1 MKTEFLKE
9 AKERL
14 KSMHTPTPKPLLLK
28 SKNELRAL
36 KKSLVLVPAD
46 KAANNIIFVCKRLY
60 THIIRKELTK
70 ADGAYRPETRTKQ
83 EILDEHKEFL
93 NKWKLGQVN
102 ELPTQYAL
110 PKMHKMPKITCRSIA
125 ASSKCS
131 VKAPSQLL
139 GKMLTCISDTIR
151 NLNDDI
157 LIKTG
162 VRRYFV
168 IKDGYEVSDF
178 LAGWR
183 RHKNTHT
190 PRTFDFLT
198 LYTALPLDDLFER
211 ISRVINE
218 ARDAQGDAKFSWM
231 LQVNPQSKGN
241 TGAKWIDSKRSSHRK
256 SEHIFSIDELL
267 DLLRFVIDNSFV
279 VNGGKI
285 IKQIGGIPMGT
296 NSAPVLANLYLYSY
310 ESEYM
315 EKLTETDLNTA
326 RRFHLTFRLIDD
338 VLSLDNPQSEAFRT
352 PKEQGGIYP
361 AFLSCNETSTNTAH
375 VNFCGIRIDCQEY
388 KFITGIYDK
397 KDDFSF
403 EVRNYPHIHS
413 NIPEA
418 VVYSAF
424 TGQMHRFYR
433 ICNTHHLFNK
443 HMSNLALSLIKR
455 NGCSARK
462 LCHAFFEICQQAAL

>member
-1 MKTEFLKE
+1 MENRTPEESKGKTKIYPY
-9 AKERL
+9 ANTKT
-14 KSMHTPTPKPLLLK
+14 SPVK
-28 SKNELRAL
+28 SKNKLWAL

-93 NKWKLGQVN
+93 NNWKLGQVN

-168 IKDGYEVSDF
+168 IKDGYELSDF

-190 PRTFDFLT
+190 PRTFKRLFD
-198 LYTALPLDDLFER
+198 ALHSSTTRWPLRE
-211 ISRVINE
+211 N
-218 ARDAQGDAKFSWM
+218 Q
-231 LQVNPQSKGN
+231 
-241 TGAKWIDSKRSSHRK
+241 
-256 SEHIFSIDELL
+256 
-267 DLLRFVIDNSFV
+267 
-279 VNGGKI
+279 
-285 IKQIGGIPMGT
+285 
-296 NSAPVLANLYLYSY
+296 
-310 ESEYM
+310 
-315 EKLTETDLNTA
+315 
-326 RRFHLTFRLIDD
+326 
-338 VLSLDNPQSEAFRT
+338 
-352 PKEQGGIYP
+352 
-361 AFLSCNETSTNTAH
+361 
-375 VNFCGIRIDCQEY
+375 
-388 KFITGIYDK
+388 
-397 KDDFSF
+397 
-403 EVRNYPHIHS
+403 
-413 NIPEA
+413 
-418 VVYSAF
+418 
-424 TGQMHRFYR
+424 
-433 ICNTHHLFNK
+433 
-443 HMSNLALSLIKR
+443 
-455 NGCSARK
+455 
-462 LCHAFFEICQQAAL
+462 

>member
-1 MKTEFLKE
+1 MIFL
-9 AKERL
+9 
-14 KSMHTPTPKPLLLK
+14 
-28 SKNELRAL
+28 SKR
-36 KKSLVLVPAD
+36 
-46 KAANNIIFVCKRLY
+46 
-60 THIIRKELTK
+60 
-70 ADGAYRPETRTKQ
+70 
-83 EILDEHKEFL
+83 
-93 NKWKLGQVN
+93 
-102 ELPTQYAL
+102 
-110 PKMHKMPKITCRSIA
+110 
-125 ASSKCS
+125 
-131 VKAPSQLL
+131 
-139 GKMLTCISDTIR
+139 
-151 NLNDDI
+151 
-157 LIKTG
+157 
-162 VRRYFV
+162 
-168 IKDGYEVSDF
+168 KDGYEVSDF

-190 PRTFDFLT
+190 PRTFDFST
-198 LYTALPLDDLFER
+198 LYTALPLDDLFETVS
-211 ISRVINE
+211 IVIHE

-231 LQVNPQSKGN
+231 LQVNPQSKGK

-285 IKQIGGIPMGT
+285 IKQICGIPMGT

-310 ESEYM
+310 ESKYM

-338 VLSLDNPQSEAFRT
+338 VLSLDNPQSDAFRT

-361 AFLSCNETSTNTAH
+361 AFLSCNETSTNTEH
-375 VNFCGIRIDCQEY
+375 VNFCGIRIECQEY
-388 KFITGIYDK
+388 KFITSIYDK
-397 KDDFSF
+397 KDDFCF

-433 ICNTHHLFNK
+433 ICNTHHLFSK
-443 HMSNLALSLIKR
+443 HMSNLANKTQR
-455 NGCSARK
+455 M
-462 LCHAFFEICQQAAL
+462 

>member
-1 MKTEFLKE
+1 MNDPNLRQLMTYGPKFRDFSASNPLVILEESLKSFIAARCGDKVNPSIFTAWKTEFLKE

-70 ADGAYRPETRTKQ
+70 ADGAYRPETRTKK

-151 NLNDDI
+151 NLNDNI
-157 LIKTG
+157 LITTG

-183 RHKNTHT
+183 RHKIHTH
-190 PRTFDFLT
+190 
-198 LYTALPLDDLFER
+198 
-211 ISRVINE
+211 
-218 ARDAQGDAKFSWM
+218 
-231 LQVNPQSKGN
+231 
-241 TGAKWIDSKRSSHRK
+241 H
-256 SEHIFSIDELL
+256 
-267 DLLRFVIDNSFV
+267 
-279 VNGGKI
+279 
-285 IKQIGGIPMGT
+285 
-296 NSAPVLANLYLYSY
+296 VL
-310 ESEYM
+310 
-315 EKLTETDLNTA
+315 
-326 RRFHLTFRLIDD
+326 LTFRRFTQLYHSMTSSRES
-338 VLSLDNPQSEAFRT
+338 VELLTKPEMHKAMPSSPGCYKLTLKVRAT
-352 PKEQGGIYP
+352 PEQ
-361 AFLSCNETSTNTAH
+361 
-375 VNFCGIRIDCQEY
+375 
-388 KFITGIYDK
+388 
-397 KDDFSF
+397 
-403 EVRNYPHIHS
+403 
-413 NIPEA
+413 
-418 VVYSAF
+418 
-424 TGQMHRFYR
+424 
-433 ICNTHHLFNK
+433 
-443 HMSNLALSLIKR
+443 
-455 NGCSARK
+455 NG
-462 LCHAFFEICQQAAL
+462 